1 MEKSKNYAM
10 TEEMISNIKLHI
22 SPLYIFV
29 KKSGDKGGEQVG
41 SFIIEN
47 CGMFHPVRMLFHL
60 NFNFTPST
68 DESGFIREVVYINPK
83 SSKGYKE
90 AVLELSERLSPL
102 FKTLYGVRLNP
113 TLNLTDIF
121 DVVKNMGCWV
131 IQAL

>member
-10 TEEMISNIKLHI
+10 AEEMISNIKLHT
-22 SPLYIFV
+22 SPLYVFV
-29 KKSGDKGGEQVG
+29 KKSGDKAGEQVG

-68 DESGFIREVVYINPK
+68 NESGFIREVVYINPK

-102 FKTLYGVRLNP
+102 FKTLYDVRLNP